1 MTAKI
6 GIFVIPTVLFFLILY
21 GTIRRVPLYDAFL
34 EGAKEGA
41 LTAFRIMPAIV
52 AILTAIGM
60 MKASGLLESV
70 VGLLSPLCSFL
81 GIPAEVAPLAVI
93 RPVSGSGGLAVLEQ
107 LLSDYGPDSLIGRT
121 ASVLQSSTETTF
133 YTLAVYCGAVGISK
147 TGYALPCALTADFC
161 GMIFAAAAVRL
172 LM

>member
-6 GIFVIPTVLFFLILY
+6 GIFVIPAVLFFLVLY
-21 GTIRRVPLYDAFL
+21 GMIRRVPLYDTFL

-41 LTAFRIMPAIV
+41 LTAFRIMPAII

-60 MKASGLLESV
+60 MKASGLLETV
-70 VGLLSPLCSFL
+70 VGFLSPLCSFL

-107 LLSDYGPDSLIGRT
+107 ILSDYGPDSVVGQV

-147 TGYALPCALTADFC
+147 TGYALPCALAADFC
-161 GMIFAAAAVRL
+161 GMIFAAATVRI